1 VAQRPSLQGQSWAD
15 RALLVSI
22 TAASNADTDFARA
35 DTVVSSAPQ
44 SDFTV
49 TFEAGYNEVGR
60 HAIGFKGI

>member
-1 VAQRPSLQGQSWAD
+1 MVQRSPLQGQSWAD

-49 TFEAGYNEVGR
+49 TFEAGYNKVGR
-60 HAIGFKGI
+60 AVSLQN